1 MSRKISL
8 RLPDELWSWLEAEA
22 GDGPISQVVVDYLS
36 RFRSGRVIRTIT
48 SPEWI
53 DEFIDFGKRQ
63 GLGEAT
69 VRHVLERILSDAI
82 LHESCQEQKE
92 RLNEPKITSLNSGDE
107 DTARAYRDDA
117 EDESSR
123 S

>member
-8 RLPDELWSWLEAEA
+8 RLPDQLWSWIEAEA
-22 GDGPISQVVVDYLS
+22 GDRPISAVVVDYLS

-69 VRHVLERILSDAI
+69 VRNVLERILSDAI
-82 LHESCQEQKE
+82 LHESCREQKE
-92 RLNEPKITSLNSGDE
+92 RLKEPQSMSLNSEDE
-107 DTARAYRDDA
+107 DTASAYRDDA
-117 EDESSR
+117 EEENSR

>member
-8 RLPDELWSWLEAEA
+8 RLPDQLWSWIEAEA
-22 GDGPISQVVVDYLS
+22 EDRPISAVVVDYLS
-36 RFRSGRVIRTIT
+36 RFRSGRVIHTIT

-53 DEFIDFGKRQ
+53 DEFINFGKRQ

-92 RLNEPKITSLNSGDE
+92 RLNEPKITSLDSGDE
-107 DTARAYRDDA
+107 DTARAYRDDS